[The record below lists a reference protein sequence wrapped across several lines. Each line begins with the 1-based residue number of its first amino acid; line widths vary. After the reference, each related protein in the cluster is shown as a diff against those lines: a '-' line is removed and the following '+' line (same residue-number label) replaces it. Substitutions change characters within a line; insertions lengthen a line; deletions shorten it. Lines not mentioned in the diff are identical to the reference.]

1 MQKNRKISVRWLAV
15 TFPACKKNLEG
26 SYSILGISQLD
37 VKRRRQSF
45 LSANLLIISIFRS
58 KKDISLLVTPSLLP
72 LFILPAPTLIVQ
84 WGKKSLQW
92 LWPSLKFKESNLET
106 PSLFSA
112 SSHMP
117 QGRKPFPEGISACWR
132 KGSWQRRETCMV
144 S

>member
-1 MQKNRKISVRWLAV
+1 MTALVISVDLDFSHRSFSYISTETSVMQKNRKISVRWLAV

-37 VKRRRQSF
+37 VRRRQSF

-84 WGKKSLQW
+84 WGKKSLQ
-92 LWPSLKFKESNLET
+92 
-106 PSLFSA
+106 
-112 SSHMP
+112 
-117 QGRKPFPEGISACWR
+117 
-132 KGSWQRRETCMV
+132 
-144 S
+144 